1 MYLHHVTAKY
11 IIKIIAKTTFFF
23 CTNHTMENIMLLNS
37 IIYLFIYLH
46 HVTAKYIM
54 NVIVGT
60 TCIY

>member
-1 MYLHHVTAKY
+1 
-11 IIKIIAKTTFFF
+11 
-23 CTNHTMENIMLLNS
+23 MLLNS

-46 HVTAKYIM
+46 HVTAKYTM